1 MSSFRARAISFL
13 AAAMLAP
20 TASATQVTSV
30 LTLLPTDDRTL
41 EVGGDFSGALSTADY
56 ASADDYLMEAWELQG
71 RAGGSVT
78 IDLESDAFDA
88 RLYVVGPGLAE
99 TLSDDDGGGGCNAR
113 LTFTFLENGT
123 FRVVAS
129 SVGARET
136 GTYTLR
142 VSERP
147 GPAPSFGC
155 GEVNPATLAAL
166 PTEGRSLELGTLAAG
181 ILGPNSRT
189 VQDGRAGEAWTLT
202 GQPGVRASIILESD
216 DFDAYLYLTGPGMG
230 EVLTD
235 DDGAG
240 DLNSMIDVTLTSDG
254 PYTVVASALGS
265 GDFGA
270 YTIRVEEAADLNTLP
285 ITGGT
290 VDLGQT
296 VDGQLLFADPV
307 ILEGRRGQVWGL
319 DATAGQQVVIDLRSD
334 DFDSYLYL
342 VGPGLVE
349 PLSDDDGGDGTNS
362 QITTTLPE
370 TGTYR
375 IIASPYSTD
384 DSGSFTLSVSPR

>member
-240 DLNSMIDVTLTSDG
+240 DLNSMIDVTLTSD
-254 PYTVVASALGS
+254 
-265 GDFGA
+265 
-270 YTIRVEEAADLNTLP
+270 
-285 ITGGT
+285 
-290 VDLGQT
+290 
-296 VDGQLLFADPV
+296 
-307 ILEGRRGQVWGL
+307 
-319 DATAGQQVVIDLRSD
+319 
-334 DFDSYLYL
+334 
-342 VGPGLVE
+342 
-349 PLSDDDGGDGTNS
+349 
-362 QITTTLPE
+362 
-370 TGTYR
+370 
-375 IIASPYSTD
+375 
-384 DSGSFTLSVSPR
+384 